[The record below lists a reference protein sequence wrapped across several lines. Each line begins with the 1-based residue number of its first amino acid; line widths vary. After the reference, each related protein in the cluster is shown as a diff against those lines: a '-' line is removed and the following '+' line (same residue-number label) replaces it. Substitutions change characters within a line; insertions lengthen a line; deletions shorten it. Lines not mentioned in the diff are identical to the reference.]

1 MVQRESLLGARDHE
15 YVNSP
20 FTYLGWG
27 WGWVVMI
34 HTALPFLLTNKV
46 DYLTGTRPRN
56 ITSSATRR

>member
-1 MVQRESLLGARDHE
+1 MIQRESLLGARDHE

-20 FTYLGWG
+20 FTYLG